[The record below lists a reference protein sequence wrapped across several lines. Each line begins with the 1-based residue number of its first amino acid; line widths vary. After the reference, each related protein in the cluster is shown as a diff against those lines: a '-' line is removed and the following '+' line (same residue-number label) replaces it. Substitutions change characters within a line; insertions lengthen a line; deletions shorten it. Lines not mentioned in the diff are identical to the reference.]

1 MQSKLEIFFLG
12 KVQALKDSIQN
23 RDRAVVI
30 AALLSFTPIFPACM
44 IGAVISIVNLYLV
57 KMGSLKRSELRLS
70 LFSLAAGMVYTIL
83 WVVML
88 SSLSATFGAFLS
100 GLLDI
105 ITAPVDLFFSPPG
118 SNGKLDE
125 YSV

>member
-1 MQSKLEIFFLG
+1 MQSKLESFLST
-12 KVQALKDSIQN
+12 KVQAFKDSIQN

-30 AALLSFTPIFPACM
+30 AALLSFTPIFPACT
-44 IGAVISIVNLYLV
+44 IGAVISILNLYLV
-57 KMGSLKRSELRLS
+57 KIGTLKRSELGLS
-70 LFSLAAGMVYTIL
+70 LTSLAAGMLYTIL

-88 SSLSATFGAFLS
+88 SSLSTTFGAVFS

-105 ITAPVDLFFSPPG
+105 INAPLDFIFSPPG
-118 SNGKLDE
+118 SNGNLDE